1 MNETNKDNSKLDIN
15 ELRAKGK
22 ELDSKLMSDENKQK
36 AMSFA
41 TSLCIGLLKGI
52 KACIET
58 LHEKLLPK
66 INAKLEKLEAKDTQ

>member
-1 MNETNKDNSKLDIN
+1 MKNTNKDSSKLI
-15 ELRAKGK
+15 
-22 ELDSKLMSDENKQK
+22 SDENKQK

-41 TSLCIGLLKGI
+41 TSLCIGLLKGL

-66 INAKLEKLEAKDTQ
+66 INAKLETIESKDKE

>member
-1 MNETNKDNSKLDIN
+1 MKNTNKDNSKLDIN
-15 ELRAKGK
+15 ELRAKSK
-22 ELDSKLMSDENKQK
+22 ELGSKLIINENKQK

-41 TSLCIGLLKGI
+41 TSLCIGLLKGL

-66 INAKLEKLEAKDTQ
+66 INAKLETLEQKDKE